1 MKRIFRSL
9 IVFTLLVNSVN
20 LFAQKV
26 PAFFGSAAE
35 TNWFVS
41 QAGKNVAV
49 TAPVSI
55 AGIKE
60 YTIGNNGDGSGDW
73 GRAIDSSWYGISVVK
88 AIDTLGNNPY
98 TNASALNGKIA
109 LVFRGG
115 GITFH
120 QKALYAQQAGA
131 VACVIVNNIPG
142 GPIGMSSTGTPNPSI
157 PVIMISQADGNAINT
172 QLAAGQ
178 TVTMNISL
186 WKTNVNNDLALVNNG
201 LSLFHAT
208 MIPQN
213 QLTRNTSAPAY
224 NYIPAAYVANFGNNT
239 QTGVKL
245 LSTLS
250 FTPTNGQSNL
260 IRKDSSVALAN
271 FPTLDSIIC
280 PLAGEFN
287 LPNTASTGVYQV
299 DFTVKQNE
307 TDNLLNNNSGST
319 TLTVT
324 DSIFSKGKYDL
335 VKGEPIV
342 GSGYAFGSA
351 SDMSWGPLYYIANGG
366 YAARRVQFTV
376 SAGST
381 SPTLDAL
388 GTCEIYLMKWTDG
401 SNSQPKDSVIE
412 TGELNMIGVAT
423 RSFTAADSNFKIY
436 SANFINVDGSSR
448 PFARLDSNS
457 WYWVCVSLPTGF
469 YLGVDGSS
477 NYYVREYARTR
488 VTPSTPFYE
497 FFAPITNMNQNNFGN
512 DPSVVVS
519 MNPFD
524 AIDVDSARFA
534 QQKKGLVPAIPLHIS
549 KSIPVTT
556 STETLKPIYSKL
568 STYPNPATNFI
579 KVDFDLLESAE
590 KVNVRL
596 VDGFGR
602 PVIKD
607 VLTNT
612 KSGTYTFNT
621 EKLPSGNYY
630 VIINNGTGVA
640 VRPVVIMK

>member
-1 MKRIFRSL
+1 MKKILHSL
-9 IVFTLLVNSVN
+9 FVLTCTITASN

-26 PAFFGSAAE
+26 PAFFGTAAE
-35 TNWFVS
+35 TNWYVS
-41 QAGKNVAV
+41 QAGRNVAV
-49 TAPVSI
+49 TAPSSI
-55 AGIKE
+55 AGIKD
-60 YTIGNNGDGSGDW
+60 YTIGNNSDGSGDW
-73 GRAIDSSWYGISVVK
+73 GRAIDSSWFGISVVK

-115 GITFH
+115 GITFY

-142 GPIGMSSTGTPNPSI
+142 GPIGMSSTGTVPITI
-157 PVIMISQADGNAINT
+157 PVIMISQADGNAINA
-172 QLAAGQ
+172 QLAASQ

-213 QLTRNTSAPAY
+213 QLTRNATAPAY

-245 LSTLS
+245 VSSLS
-250 FTPTNGQSNL
+250 FTPTSGQSNL
-260 IRKDSSVALAN
+260 IRKDSSVVLAN
-271 FPTLDSIIC
+271 FPTIDSIIC
-280 PLAGEFN
+280 PLAGEFV
-287 LPNTASTGVYQV
+287 LPTTASTGVYQV

-307 TDNLLNNNSGST
+307 TDNLSNNNIGST

-324 DSIFSKGKYDL
+324 DSIFSKGRYDL

-342 GSGYAFGSA
+342 GSGYAFGSS
-351 SDMSWGPLYYIANGG
+351 SDMSWGPLYYVANGG

-376 SAGST
+376 SAGSN

-401 SNSQPKDSVIE
+401 SNAQPKDSVIE
-412 TGELNMIGVAT
+412 TGELNMVGIAT

-457 WYWVCVSLPTGF
+457 WYWVCTSLPTGF
-469 YLGVDGSS
+469 YLGVDGST

-488 VTPSTPFYE
+488 ITPNTPYYE
-497 FFAPITNMNQNNFGN
+497 FFAPITNISQNNFGN
-512 DPSVVVS
+512 DPTVVVS

-534 QQKKGLVPAIPLHIS
+534 QQKKGLVPAMPLHIS
-549 KSIPVTT
+549 KSIPTT
-556 STETLKPIYSKL
+556 GTETLKPIYSKL
-568 STYPNPATNFI
+568 TTYPNPATNLI
-579 KVDFDLLESAE
+579 KVDFDLLESAD
-590 KVNVRL
+590 KVTVRL

-607 VLTNT
+607 VLNNT

-640 VRPVVIMK
+640 MRPVVIMK

>member
-49 TAPVSI
+49 TTPASI

-60 YTIGNNGDGSGDW
+60 YTIANNGDGSGDW

-98 TNASALNGKIA
+98 TNTSALNGKIA

-142 GPIGMSSTGTPNPSI
+142 GPIGMSSTGTVPITI

-172 QLAAGQ
+172 QLTAGQ
-178 TVTMNISL
+178 IVTMNISL

-201 LSLFHAT
+201 LSLFHAN

-245 LSTLS
+245 VSTLS

-423 RSFTAADSNFKIY
+423 RSFTSADSNFKIY

-448 PFARLDSNS
+448 PFTRLDSNS

-477 NYYVREYARTR
+477 NYYVREYARTK
-488 VTPSTPFYE
+488 VTPNTPFYE

-512 DPSVVVS
+512 DPSVVIS

>member
-1 MKRIFRSL
+1 MTKIF
-9 IVFTLLVNSVN
+9 
-20 LFAQKV
+20 
-26 PAFFGSAAE
+26 
-35 TNWFVS
+35 
-41 QAGKNVAV
+41 
-49 TAPVSI
+49 
-55 AGIKE
+55 
-60 YTIGNNGDGSGDW
+60 
-73 GRAIDSSWYGISVVK
+73 
-88 AIDTLGNNPY
+88 
-98 TNASALNGKIA
+98 
-109 LVFRGG
+109 
-115 GITFH
+115 
-120 QKALYAQQAGA
+120 YAQQAGA

-157 PVIMISQADGNAINT
+157 PVIMISQADGNAINA
-172 QLAAGQ
+172 QLSAGQ

-245 LSTLS
+245 VSTLS

-307 TDNLLNNNSGST
+307 IDNLLNNNSGST

-381 SPTLDAL
+381 SPIASSLAIAL
-388 GTCEIYLMKWTDG
+388 
-401 SNSQPKDSVIE
+401 V
-412 TGELNMIGVAT
+412 
-423 RSFTAADSNFKIY
+423 RSASL
-436 SANFINVDGSSR
+436 
-448 PFARLDSNS
+448 ARLR
-457 WYWVCVSLPTGF
+457 
-469 YLGVDGSS
+469 SS
-477 NYYVREYARTR
+477 STISSSK
-488 VTPSTPFYE
+488 PSIE
-497 FFAPITNMNQNNFGN
+497 
-512 DPSVVVS
+512 V
-519 MNPFD
+519 
-524 AIDVDSARFA
+524 
-534 QQKKGLVPAIPLHIS
+534 IS
-549 KSIPVTT
+549 SI
-556 STETLKPIYSKL
+556 
-568 STYPNPATNFI
+568 
-579 KVDFDLLESAE
+579 
-590 KVNVRL
+590 
-596 VDGFGR
+596 
-602 PVIKD
+602 
-607 VLTNT
+607 
-612 KSGTYTFNT
+612 GT
-621 EKLPSGNYY
+621 
-630 VIINNGTGVA
+630 
-640 VRPVVIMK
+640 

>member
-1 MKRIFRSL
+1 MKKILHS
-9 IVFTLLVNSVN
+9 LLVLCLMVSATD
-20 LFAQKV
+20 LIAQKV
-26 PAFFGSAAE
+26 PAFFGTAAE
-35 TNWFVS
+35 TNWYVS

-49 TAPVSI
+49 TAPAAI
-55 AGIKE
+55 AGIKD
-60 YTIGNNGDGSGDW
+60 YTIGNNADGSGDW
-73 GRAIDSSWYGISVVK
+73 GRAIDSSWFGVNVVK

-115 GITFH
+115 GVTFY

-142 GPIGMSSTGTPNPSI
+142 GPIGMSSTGTVTITI
-157 PVIMISQADGNAINT
+157 PVIMISQADGNAINA
-172 QLAAGQ
+172 QLTASQ

-186 WKTNVNNDLALVNNG
+186 WKTNVANDLALVNNG

-213 QLTRNTSAPAY
+213 QLTRNNSAPAY
-224 NYIPAAYVANFGNNT
+224 NYIPAAYVANFGNTT

-245 LSTLS
+245 VSSLT
-250 FTPTNGQSNL
+250 FTPTSGQSNL
-260 IRKDSSVALAN
+260 IRKDSSVLLAS
-271 FPTLDSIIC
+271 FPTIDSIIC
-280 PLAGEFN
+280 PLAGEFS

-299 DFTVKQNE
+299 DYTVKQNE
-307 TDNLLNNNSGST
+307 TDNLSNNNTGST

-324 DSIFSKGKYDL
+324 DSIFSKGRYDL

-342 GSGYAFGSA
+342 GSGYAFGSS
-351 SDMSWGPLYYIANGG
+351 SDMSWGPMYYVANGG
-366 YAARRVQFTV
+366 YAARKVQFAV

-401 SNSQPKDSVIE
+401 SNSQPKDSVME
-412 TGELNMIGVAT
+412 TGELNMVGIAT
-423 RSFTAADSNFKIY
+423 RSFTAVDSNFKIY
-436 SANFINVDGSSR
+436 AANFINVDGSSR

-457 WYWVCVSLPTGF
+457 WYWVCTSLPTGF
-469 YLGVDGSS
+469 YLGVDGTT

-488 VTPSTPFYE
+488 VTPTTPYYE
-497 FFAPITNMNQNNFGN
+497 FFAPITNISQNNFGN
-512 DPSVVVS
+512 DPTVVIS

-534 QQKKGLVPAIPLHIS
+534 QQKKGLVPAMPLHIS
-549 KSIPVTT
+549 KSIPTT
-556 STETLKPIYSKL
+556 STETLQPIYSKL
-568 STYPNPATNFI
+568 TTYPNPATNYI
-579 KVDFDLLESAE
+579 KVDFDLLAMAD
-590 KVNVRL
+590 KVSVRL
-596 VDGFGR
+596 VDGLGR

-612 KSGTYTFNT
+612 KSGSYTFNT
-621 EKLPSGNYY
+621 EKLASGNYY

-640 VRPVVIMK
+640 MQPVVIMK

>member
-1 MKRIFRSL
+1 
-9 IVFTLLVNSVN
+9 
-20 LFAQKV
+20 
-26 PAFFGSAAE
+26 
-35 TNWFVS
+35 
-41 QAGKNVAV
+41 
-49 TAPVSI
+49 
-55 AGIKE
+55 
-60 YTIGNNGDGSGDW
+60 
-73 GRAIDSSWYGISVVK
+73 
-88 AIDTLGNNPY
+88 
-98 TNASALNGKIA
+98 
-109 LVFRGG
+109 
-115 GITFH
+115 
-120 QKALYAQQAGA
+120 
-131 VACVIVNNIPG
+131 
-142 GPIGMSSTGTPNPSI
+142 
-157 PVIMISQADGNAINT
+157 
-172 QLAAGQ
+172 
-178 TVTMNISL
+178 
-186 WKTNVNNDLALVNNG
+186 
-201 LSLFHAT
+201 
-208 MIPQN
+208 
-213 QLTRNTSAPAY
+213 
-224 NYIPAAYVANFGNNT
+224 
-239 QTGVKL
+239 
-245 LSTLS
+245 
-250 FTPTNGQSNL
+250 
-260 IRKDSSVALAN
+260 
-271 FPTLDSIIC
+271 
-280 PLAGEFN
+280 
-287 LPNTASTGVYQV
+287 
-299 DFTVKQNE
+299 
-307 TDNLLNNNSGST
+307 
-319 TLTVT
+319 
-324 DSIFSKGKYDL
+324 
-335 VKGEPIV
+335 
-342 GSGYAFGSA
+342 
-351 SDMSWGPLYYIANGG
+351 MSWGPLYYIANGG

-423 RSFTAADSNFKIY
+423 RSFTSADSNFKIY

-448 PFARLDSNS
+448 PFTRLDSNS

-488 VTPSTPFYE
+488 VTPNNPFYE

-512 DPSVVVS
+512 DPSVVIS

-524 AIDVDSARFA
+524 AIYVDSARFA

-568 STYPNPATNFI
+568 NTYPNPATNFI

>member
-1 MKRIFRSL
+1 MKKILHSL
-9 IVFTLLVNSVN
+9 FVLTCTITASN

-26 PAFFGSAAE
+26 PAFFGTAAE
-35 TNWFVS
+35 TNWYVS
-41 QAGKNVAV
+41 QAGRNVAV
-49 TAPVSI
+49 TAPSSI
-55 AGIKE
+55 AGIKD
-60 YTIGNNGDGSGDW
+60 YTIGNNSDGSGDW
-73 GRAIDSSWYGISVVK
+73 GRAIDSSWFGISVVK

-98 TNASALNGKIA
+98 TNASTLNGKIA

-115 GITFH
+115 GITFY

-142 GPIGMSSTGTPNPSI
+142 GPIGMSSTGTVPITI
-157 PVIMISQADGNAINT
+157 PVIMISQADGNAINA
-172 QLAAGQ
+172 QLAASQ

-213 QLTRNTSAPAY
+213 QLTRNATAPAY

-245 LSTLS
+245 VSSLS
-250 FTPTNGQSNL
+250 FTPTSGQSNL
-260 IRKDSSVALAN
+260 IRKDSSVVLAN
-271 FPTLDSIIC
+271 FPTIDSIIC
-280 PLAGEFN
+280 PLAGEFV
-287 LPNTASTGVYQV
+287 LPTTASTGVYQV

-307 TDNLLNNNSGST
+307 TDNLSNNNIGST

-324 DSIFSKGKYDL
+324 DSIFSKGRYDL

-342 GSGYAFGSA
+342 GSGYAFGSS
-351 SDMSWGPLYYIANGG
+351 SDMSWGPLYYVANGG

-376 SAGST
+376 SAGSN

-401 SNSQPKDSVIE
+401 SNAQPKDSVIE
-412 TGELNMIGVAT
+412 TGELNMVGIAT

-457 WYWVCVSLPTGF
+457 WYWVCTSLPTGF
-469 YLGVDGSS
+469 YLGVDGST

-488 VTPSTPFYE
+488 ITPNTPFYE
-497 FFAPITNMNQNNFGN
+497 FFAPITNISQNNFGN
-512 DPSVVVS
+512 DPTVVVS

-534 QQKKGLVPAIPLHIS
+534 QQKKGLVPAMPLHIS
-549 KSIPVTT
+549 KSIPTT
-556 STETLKPIYSKL
+556 GTETLKPIYSKL
-568 STYPNPATNFI
+568 TTYPNPATNLI
-579 KVDFDLLESAE
+579 KVDFDLLESAD
-590 KVNVRL
+590 KVTVRL

-607 VLTNT
+607 VLNNT

-640 VRPVVIMK
+640 MRPVVIMK

>member
-1 MKRIFRSL
+1 
-9 IVFTLLVNSVN
+9 
-20 LFAQKV
+20 
-26 PAFFGSAAE
+26 
-35 TNWFVS
+35 
-41 QAGKNVAV
+41 
-49 TAPVSI
+49 
-55 AGIKE
+55 
-60 YTIGNNGDGSGDW
+60 
-73 GRAIDSSWYGISVVK
+73 
-88 AIDTLGNNPY
+88 
-98 TNASALNGKIA
+98 
-109 LVFRGG
+109 
-115 GITFH
+115 
-120 QKALYAQQAGA
+120 
-131 VACVIVNNIPG
+131 
-142 GPIGMSSTGTPNPSI
+142 MSSTGTPNPSI
-157 PVIMISQADGNAINT
+157 PVIMISQADGNAINA
-172 QLAAGQ
+172 QLSAGQ

-245 LSTLS
+245 VSTLS

-307 TDNLLNNNSGST
+307 TDNLINNNSGST

-477 NYYVREYARTR
+477 NYYVREYARTK
-488 VTPSTPFYE
+488 VTPNTPFYE

-512 DPSVVVS
+512 DPSVVIS

-568 STYPNPATNFI
+568 NTYPNPATNFI

>member
-1 MKRIFRSL
+1 MKKILHSL
-9 IVFTLLVNSVN
+9 IVLACTITASN

-26 PAFFGSAAE
+26 PAFFGTAAE
-35 TNWFVS
+35 TNWYVS
-41 QAGKNVAV
+41 QAGRNVAV
-49 TAPVSI
+49 TAPSSI
-55 AGIKE
+55 AGIKD
-60 YTIGNNGDGSGDW
+60 YTIGNNSDGSGDW
-73 GRAIDSSWYGISVVK
+73 GRAIDSSWFGINVVK

-98 TNASALNGKIA
+98 TNASALTGKIA

-115 GITFH
+115 GITFY

-142 GPIGMSSTGTPNPSI
+142 GPIGMSSTGTVPITI
-157 PVIMISQADGNAINT
+157 PVIMISQADGNAINA
-172 QLAAGQ
+172 QLATSQ

-213 QLTRNTSAPAY
+213 QLTRNATAPAY

-245 LSTLS
+245 VSSLS
-250 FTPTNGQSNL
+250 FTPTSGQSNL
-260 IRKDSSVALAN
+260 IRKDSSVVLAN
-271 FPTLDSIIC
+271 FPTIDSIIC
-280 PLAGEFN
+280 PLAGEFV
-287 LPNTASTGVYQV
+287 LPTTASTGVYQV

-307 TDNLLNNNSGST
+307 TDNLSNNNIGST

-324 DSIFSKGKYDL
+324 DSIFSKGRYDL

-342 GSGYAFGSA
+342 GSGYAFGSS
-351 SDMSWGPLYYIANGG
+351 SDMSWGPLYYVANGG

-376 SAGST
+376 SAGSN

-401 SNSQPKDSVIE
+401 SNAQPKDSVIE
-412 TGELNMIGVAT
+412 TGELNMVGIAT

-457 WYWVCVSLPTGF
+457 WYWVCTSLPTGF
-469 YLGVDGSS
+469 YLGVDGST

-488 VTPSTPFYE
+488 LTPNTPYYE
-497 FFAPITNMNQNNFGN
+497 FFAPITNISQNNFGN
-512 DPSVVVS
+512 DPTVVVS

-534 QQKKGLVPAIPLHIS
+534 QQKKGLVPAMPLHIS
-549 KSIPVTT
+549 KSIPTT
-556 STETLKPIYSKL
+556 GTETLKPIYSKL
-568 STYPNPATNFI
+568 TTYPNPATNFI
-579 KVDFDLLESAE
+579 KVDFDLLESAD
-590 KVNVRL
+590 KVTVRL

-607 VLTNT
+607 VLNNT

-640 VRPVVIMK
+640 MRPVVIMK

>member
-109 LVFRGG
+109 LVYRGG

-142 GPIGMSSTGTPNPSI
+142 GPIGMSSTGTVPITI

-172 QLAAGQ
+172 QLTAGQ
-178 TVTMNISL
+178 IVTMNISL

-201 LSLFHAT
+201 LSLFHAN

-245 LSTLS
+245 VSTLS

-423 RSFTAADSNFKIY
+423 RSFTSADSNFKIY

-448 PFARLDSNS
+448 PFTRLDSNS

-488 VTPSTPFYE
+488 VTPNNPFYE

-512 DPSVVVS
+512 DPSVVIS

-524 AIDVDSARFA
+524 AIYVDSARFA

-568 STYPNPATNFI
+568 NTYPNPATNFI